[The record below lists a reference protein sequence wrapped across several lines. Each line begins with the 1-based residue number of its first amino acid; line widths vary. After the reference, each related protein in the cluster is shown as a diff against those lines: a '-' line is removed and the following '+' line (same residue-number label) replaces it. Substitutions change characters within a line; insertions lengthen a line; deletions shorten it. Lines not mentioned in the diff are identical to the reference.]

1 MRPTYA
7 EVDLSAVESNVRQV
21 IERVRPAQVMAV
33 VKANAYGHGAVEVA
47 RVAVAA
53 GAAYLGVAL
62 VEEGIALRDA
72 GVDAPI
78 LVFGGFFD
86 DQVEAFVERRL
97 QATLFD
103 LHSAE
108 VLDQAAQ
115 RSGGRHPVHVK
126 LDTGMGRVGVDW
138 RQAVDFLE
146 QVRRMEGL
154 EVVGLMTH
162 LATADE
168 RDKTFARTQLC
179 RFREAIR
186 SLEESGVQIP
196 IKHAANSAAILDLP
210 EAWFDLVRLGV
221 MLYGYYPSEETS
233 ESIPVVPAM
242 RLVSHVIYLKTVA
255 AGTPVSYGRRYTT
268 EKETRIATVPI
279 GYADGYNRLLSNQ
292 GEVLIRGRRF
302 PVVGRVCMDQIMVD
316 VGLTSDV
323 RIGDEV
329 VLLGRQGDAEIPIW
343 EICRKLGTI
352 PYEVTCWVSSRVPRR
367 YLPAGQG
374 EGGN

>member
-1 MRPTYA
+1 VRPTYA